1 MLQRCKEETF
11 FLIRR
16 DAMISSISEGH
27 LYISPMYLVTCCFI
41 FILLLVSFFNCINSW
56 KVNGEE
62 KTAMAIQKNFTSQLK
77 FTADINAVVNCT
89 AANQFGMDW
98 KATNIAVTG

>member
-1 MLQRCKEETF
+1 MLF
-11 FLIRR
+11 HFHF
-16 DAMISSISEGH
+16 AFG
-27 LYISPMYLVTCCFI
+27 F
-41 FILLLVSFFNCINSW
+41 FFNCINSW

-77 FTADINAVVNCT
+77 FPADINAVVNCT

-98 KATNIAVTG
+98 KATNIVVTG